1 MQISTIGSSSSNY
14 LLTKKAYS
22 AGSVLNRL
30 VEQKETSQKLADDA
44 SSTAVKKALTKSTE
58 TTGNST
64 ADVLVDSLN
73 LTDSEL
79 HNVLSVAQFAT
90 GNISSEDR
98 EKCQKEI
105 SGYLNDIDKN
115 GDTYA
120 QAVKKA
126 ASENGASQDID
137 DNIKSLENQAGD
149 TQSSVSS
156 SYPSPT
162 RQEQTEDWINRN
174 SWTEELGLSNLSVA
188 SADDA
193 KNAVTTVNSAIK
205 KVDSTLKDV
214 KERNFVC
221 TDSANAS
228 SDDFFLTSIKDSTS
242 ASDYVNLLKSY
253 MLNDSTQ
260 TMVSQSSNYFS
271 RTTATTLDI
280 LC

>member
-1 MQISTIGSSSSNY
+1 MQISSIGSFSSNY

-30 VEQKETSQKLADDA
+30 VEQKETSQKLSAD
-44 SSTAVKKALTKSTE
+44 AVKKTLTKSTE
-58 TTGNST
+58 TTGDST
-64 ADVLVDSLN
+64 ADVLVDSLT
-73 LTDSEL
+73 LTDSDL
-79 HNVLSVAQFAT
+79 HNVLSIAQYAT

-105 SGYLNDIDKN
+105 GGYLNDIDKN

-137 DNIKSLENQAGD
+137 DKIKRLESKAGD

-156 SYPSPT
+156 SYSSST
-162 RQEQTEDWINRN
+162 QQEQTEDWTDRN

-214 KERNFVC
+214 KENNFVC

-228 SDDFFLTSIKDSTS
+228 SDDSSLTSIKDSTS

-260 TMVSQSSNYFS
+260 TMVSQPSNYSS

-280 LC
+280 MC